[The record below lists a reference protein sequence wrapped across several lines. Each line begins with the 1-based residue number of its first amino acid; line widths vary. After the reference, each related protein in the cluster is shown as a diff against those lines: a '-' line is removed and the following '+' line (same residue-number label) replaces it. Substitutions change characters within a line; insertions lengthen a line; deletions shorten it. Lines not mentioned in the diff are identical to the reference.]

1 MTNSATDGWKVL
13 DGTAAFGDTG
23 REIGT
28 GEFKMPTED
37 INANYYPYGWQEINY
52 DDSNWSTTLDKGP
65 ITDENS
71 RILTPYS
78 AENTLRSVSYTHL
91 LSLKN
96 KKNKSLKKQRK
107 SL

>member
-1 MTNSATDGWKVL
+1 MVPL
-13 DGTAAFGDTG
+13 LL
-23 REIGT
+23 EIPAERLVT
-28 GEFKMPTED
+28 GEFKVPTED

-78 AENTLRSVSYTHL
+78 AENTLRFVTDEPTKKIERREDGTWFIDL
-91 LSLKN
+91 GKEIIGGLKVN
-96 KKNKSLKKQRK
+96 LV
-107 SL
+107 